1 MVNFAFYLLLAVS
14 AGLITTAGVVAFRSR
29 TSALVILAFAF
40 AAGVGAGICALM
52 ALNRTLPPKAYRAVR
67 QAATEDVEVDAAVDW
82 VLTDNVLTPSEYG
95 QVAQTYREKTGR
107 ELNDLAK

>member
-14 AGLITTAGVVAFRSR
+14 AGLIATAGVVAFRSR

-40 AAGVGAGICALM
+40 AAGVGAGVCALM